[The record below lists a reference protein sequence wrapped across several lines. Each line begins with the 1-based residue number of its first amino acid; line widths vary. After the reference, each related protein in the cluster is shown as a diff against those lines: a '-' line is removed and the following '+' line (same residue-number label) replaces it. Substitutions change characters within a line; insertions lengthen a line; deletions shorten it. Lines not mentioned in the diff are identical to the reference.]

1 MLVSACRPCAYF
13 IMHDYALCISYAS
26 SLVCTFRASS
36 VERWDV
42 LKAKVSNMVLP
53 PQGPGHVSGEG
64 KGEVQQSEPIEVE
77 SDALAN
83 IKGRSL
89 EGGAGGGGSG
99 AGGSVAGGSK
109 GVGSGK
115 RRGSTLR
122 GVPKPR
128 ARKGSVS
135 FAKRELVFSGNY
147 PVRGRVAHIWY
158 TIHSSHTLALLHS
171 LSYTL
176 SLIYTL
182 SPIHSLSYALSLIYT
197 LSHVHSLSYSL
208 SLIHSSHTL
217 RFYTLLSYT
226 PLRFY
231 TPLLHSA
238 FTLRF
243 YTPLLHS
250 ASTAR
255 MRW

>member
-1 MLVSACRPCAYF
+1 MSVWPVHASFCVSSVCLFYYAR
-13 IMHDYALCISYAS
+13 DYALCISYAS
-26 SLVCTFRASS
+26 SLVCTFCRASS

-171 LSYTL
+171 LSY
-176 SLIYTL
+176 
-182 SPIHSLSYALSLIYT
+182 ALSLIYT
-197 LSHVHSLSYSL
+197 LSHIHTLSYTLSLIYTLSHIHSLSYTP
-208 SLIHSSHTL
+208 LIHSAFTHSSHTL
-217 RFYTLLSYT
+217 HSDFT
-226 PLRFY
+226 LRFY

-238 FTLRF
+238 FTPRF
-243 YTPLLHS
+243 YTPLLQ
-250 ASTAR
+250 R
-255 MRW
+255 V